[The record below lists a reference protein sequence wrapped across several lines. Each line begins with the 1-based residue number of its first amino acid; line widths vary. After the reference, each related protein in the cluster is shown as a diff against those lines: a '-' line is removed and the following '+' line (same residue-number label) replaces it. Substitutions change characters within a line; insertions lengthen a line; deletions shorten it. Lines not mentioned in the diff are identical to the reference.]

1 LWPSSC
7 KRKGRTIL
15 VSKLFNGSELPSY
28 LWKDKRNL
36 LFNIWKNRVTL
47 KLKNWKAGGAKIQP
61 PFPGNFPLCV
71 GCNVEFLQPFNYQ
84 EWFNSSI

>member
-1 LWPSSC
+1 LEKQSNI
-7 KRKGRTIL
+7 K
-15 VSKLFNGSELPSY
+15 VENG
-28 LWKDKRNL
+28 
-36 LFNIWKNRVTL
+36 
-47 KLKNWKAGGAKIQP
+47 KAGGAKIQP